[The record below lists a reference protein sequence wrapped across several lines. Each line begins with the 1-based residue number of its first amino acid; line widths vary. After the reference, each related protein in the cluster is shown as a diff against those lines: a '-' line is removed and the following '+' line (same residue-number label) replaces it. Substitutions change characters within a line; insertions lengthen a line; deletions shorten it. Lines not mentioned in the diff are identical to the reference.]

1 MMSKC
6 FVYLLLLNRAGQ
18 VGDMWNTWKGRAGES
33 AVTILRFL
41 CGSPRPC
48 RLRSA
53 SFWSRWQALSC
64 VLTAC

>member
-18 VGDMWNTWKGRAGES
+18 VGDMWNTWRGRAGES

-53 SFWSRWQALSC
+53 SFWC
-64 VLTAC
+64 